1 MTRGNPDHST
11 REALLTYLRV
21 DPQPVALIAITRYM
35 KVMHKKDSGA
45 VRECLRRLMKAGLV
59 TNPSRGI
66 YQWGTGER
74 AAGRAGNKAG
84 GADHNLV

>member
-45 VRECLRRLMKAGLV
+45 VRECLRRLVKGGQVAH
-59 TNPSRGI
+59 PARGI
-66 YQWGTGER
+66 YQWKPESAPPAELETKP
-74 AAGRAGNKAG
+74 AA
-84 GADHNLV
+84 LTTT